1 MHIVSMIQGQYQDKR
16 MIIQRYLYYRDIGGR
31 GAPLPLVGKGQ
42 PIAIGGEGI
51 LVAYCK
57 GIIRILHG
65 YFHDLIVSS

>member
-1 MHIVSMIQGQYQDKR
+1 MHIANIIQGQHQDKR
-16 MIIQRYLYYRDIGGR
+16 MIIQWYLYYGDIGGR

-65 YFHDLIVSS
+65 CFHDLLVSS